1 VRSVF
6 FYAEVTN
13 ARLSTISGLLD
24 SGTVVP
30 QVGSV
35 LPLEEV
41 RPAHDMLAGARHER
55 GKIVLNVA
63 G

>member
-1 VRSVF
+1 V
-6 FYAEVTN
+6 EVTT

-24 SGTVVP
+24 SGKVIP
-30 QVGSV
+30 HVGSV
-35 LPLEEV
+35 LPLQQV
-41 RPAHDMLAGARHER
+41 RTAHDMLAGAPHER

>member
-1 VRSVF
+1 VRTAF
-6 FYAEVTN
+6 FYADVTT

-24 SGTVVP
+24 SGTVIP

-35 LPLEEV
+35 LPMEQV
-41 RPAHDMLAGARHER
+41 RSAHEMLAGAPHER

-63 G
+63 R